1 MKIGVLTSSRADYG
15 IYMPLLSKLSKDDR
29 FELTIIAFG
38 MHLQKQH
45 GETIKNI
52 VADNFSNNIHKVLG
66 MPVKDSQLDISK
78 GYGEIIIEF
87 SKYWNENKYDYI
99 LALGDRFEMSA
110 AVQASMPFGIKIAHL
125 HGGEITLGA
134 IDNIYRHQITI
145 ASKIHFVAT
154 AKFAEK
160 VNDITGTSDNVYN
173 VGALSLDGVKEL
185 DLPKWKDVRELFDIP
200 DKKFIL
206 TTFHPET
213 VNPDKNI
220 IYSEIIFK
228 VLEEICQNTHVIIT
242 LANADTM
249 GSLFRNSSKDL
260 KNKYPMNITLISNFG
275 KNNYFSAMKASEM
288 LLGNTSSGILEAA
301 SFGKYVIN
309 VGNRQLGR
317 LRSDNVIDVSFDKN
331 EIIESIKRINGKK
344 DFKGKNKYLITN
356 TANKIIEIL
365 ANDGL

>member
-1 MKIGVLTSSRADYG
+1 MRIGVLTSSRADYG
-15 IYMPLLSKLSKDDR
+15 IYTPLISKLSKDDR
-29 FELTIIAFG
+29 FDLTIIAFG

-52 VADNFSNNIHKVLG
+52 VTDNFSDNIHRVFG
-66 MPVKDSQLDISK
+66 MPIKDSPLDISN
-78 GYGEIIIEF
+78 GYGNIISEF
-87 SKYWNENKYDYI
+87 SNYWNKNKYDYV

-110 AVQASMPFGIKIAHL
+110 AVQAAIPFDLKIVHL
-125 HGGEITLGA
+125 HGGETTLGA

-154 AKFAEK
+154 SKFAKK
-160 VNDITGTSDNVYN
+160 VIDITENPINVYN

-185 DLPKWKDVRELFDIP
+185 DLPKWKNVRELFDIP

-213 VNPDKNI
+213 INPNQNK

-249 GSLFRNSSKDL
+249 GSLFRNSSKAL
-260 KNKYPMNITLISNFG
+260 KNKYPMNITLINNFG

-309 VGNRQLGR
+309 VGNRQSGR
-317 LRSDNVIDVSFDKN
+317 LRSNNVIDVSFNKN
-331 EIIESIKRINGKK
+331 EIIESIKKINKSYE
-344 DFKGKNKYLITN
+344 FKGENKYYKAN
-356 TANKIIEIL
+356 TVNKIIEIL
-365 ANDGL
+365 LTNGL